1 MWPYLYLILSIYLI
15 MTENVKSSM
24 VQRCSMAYDL
34 IAPLLNIL
42 NVEKGQLNYNLDA
55 MFLHL

>member
-1 MWPYLYLILSIYLI
+1 

-42 NVEKGQLNYNLDA
+42 NLEKGQLNYNLDA

>member
-1 MWPYLYLILSIYLI
+1 
-15 MTENVKSSM
+15 
-24 VQRCSMAYDL
+24 MAYDL

-55 MFLHL
+55 MFLHLWNGTIATNSVMDDN

>member
-1 MWPYLYLILSIYLI
+1 
-15 MTENVKSSM
+15 MTENVKSNM
-24 VQRCSMAYDL
+24 VQRCSMVYDM

-42 NVEKGQLNYNLDA
+42 NLEKGQLNSNLDA

>member
-1 MWPYLYLILSIYLI
+1 MI
-15 MTENVKSSM
+15 ENVKSSM

-42 NVEKGQLNYNLDA
+42 NLEKGQLNYNLDA
-55 MFLHL
+55 MFLHLWNGTIATNSVMDDN